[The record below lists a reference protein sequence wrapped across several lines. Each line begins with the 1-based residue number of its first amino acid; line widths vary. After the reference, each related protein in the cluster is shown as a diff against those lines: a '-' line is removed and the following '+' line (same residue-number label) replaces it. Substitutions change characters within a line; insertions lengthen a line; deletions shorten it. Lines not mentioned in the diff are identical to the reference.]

1 MGKEDSKMT
10 KVEEYNGYGVEMEKL
25 LHLRTVPIAVKMLE
39 KEKDI
44 PKEAIRPKRD
54 RGYHL
59 AQCQAFALT
68 RRNRETIAM
77 LKEDSFCWAPLIA
90 YGLVEAP
97 EIFLEGN
104 IFYPALVS
112 TLEASKKVSKHS
124 PFFEYGK
131 YIGILSGP
139 MSTASFEPDVVLI
152 YSNTTQLRVMLMAIM
167 YKKGD
172 MVTSEF
178 NPLDSCIYSVVP
190 VIQKGDYRITLPDP
204 GDFQRALATEDE
216 IILSV
221 PTDKVEGLVMG
232 LRHLEEIE
240 HGYLQ
245 FNMEM
250 RPDFPRPDFYNML
263 FEKWGLDVENGI
275 SCGGIMWR
283 KPKSS

>member
-1 MGKEDSKMT
+1 MT
-10 KVEEYNGYGVEMEKL
+10 EVEEYNNYGVEIEKL
-25 LHLRTVPIAVKMLE
+25 LHLRTAPIAVKMLE
-39 KEKDI
+39 REKDI

-59 AQCQAFALT
+59 SQCQAFALT

-77 LKEDSFCWAPLIA
+77 LKEDSWCWAPLIA
-90 YGLVEAP
+90 YGLVETP
-97 EIFLEGN
+97 EFFLEGN

-124 PFFEYGK
+124 PFFKYGK
-131 YIGILSGP
+131 YIGILSAP
-139 MSTASFEPDVVLI
+139 MSTASLEPDVVLI

-167 YKKGD
+167 YKDGN

-178 NPLDSCIYSVVP
+178 NPLDSCIYSIVP

-204 GDFQRALATEDE
+204 GDFQRALAGEDE

-221 PTDKVEGLVMG
+221 PPYRVEELVTG
-232 LRHLEEIE
+232 LRHLEEIQ

-245 FNMEM
+245 FSLEM

-263 FEKWGLDVENGI
+263 FEKWGLDVENGTG
-275 SCGGIMWR
+275 CGGVISR
-283 KPKSS
+283 PQK

>member
-1 MGKEDSKMT
+1 MFN
-10 KVEEYNGYGVEMEKL
+10 KVAKRSRAEGYNSYGVELEKL
-25 LHLRTVPIAVKMLE
+25 LHLRTAPIAVKMLE

-54 RGYHL
+54 RGYSL

-77 LKEDSFCWAPLIA
+77 LKEDSWCWAPLIA
-90 YGLVEAP
+90 FGLVETP
-97 EIFLEGN
+97 EFFLEGN

-112 TLEASKKVSKHS
+112 TLKASKKVSHHS
-124 PFFEYGK
+124 PFFKYGK
-131 YIGILSGP
+131 YMGTLSAP
-139 MSTASFEPDVVLI
+139 MSTASFKPDVVLI
-152 YSNTTQLRVMLMAIM
+152 YSNTAQLRVMLMAIM
-167 YKKGD
+167 YKKGN

-204 GDFQRALATEDE
+204 GDFQRALASEDE

-221 PTDKVEGLVMG
+221 PPDRVEELVMG
-232 LRHLEEIE
+232 LRHLEEIK

-245 FNMEM
+245 FSLEM
-250 RPDFPRPDFYNML
+250 RPNFPRPDFYNML
-263 FEKWGLDVENGI
+263 FEKWGLDVENGTG
-275 SCGGIMWR
+275 CGGVISR
-283 KPKSS
+283 PPK

>member
-1 MGKEDSKMT
+1 MLNKIVKRGRA
-10 KVEEYNGYGVEMEKL
+10 EEYNGYGVELEKL
-25 LHLRTVPIAVKMLE
+25 LHLRTAPIAVKMLE
-39 KEKDI
+39 NERDI
-44 PKEAIRPKRD
+44 PKDAIRPKRD

-77 LKEDSFCWAPLIA
+77 LKEDSWCWAPLIA

-97 EIFLEGN
+97 EFFLEGN

-112 TLEASKKVSKHS
+112 TLEASKKVSQHS

-131 YIGILSGP
+131 YIGILSAP

-152 YSNTTQLRVMLMAIM
+152 YSNTTQLRVMLMAVM
-167 YKKGD
+167 YKEGN
-172 MVTSEF
+172 MVDSEF

-204 GDFQRALATEDE
+204 GDFQRALAGEDE

-221 PTDKVEGLVMG
+221 PPDRVEELVIG
-232 LRHLEEIE
+232 LRHLEEIQ

-245 FNMEM
+245 FSLEM
-250 RPDFPRPDFYNML
+250 RPNFPRPDFYNML
-263 FEKWGLDVENGI
+263 FEKWGLDVENGTG
-275 SCGGIMWR
+275 CGGVISR
-283 KPKSS
+283 PKK

>member
-1 MGKEDSKMT
+1 MLNKIVKRGRA
-10 KVEEYNGYGVEMEKL
+10 EEYNGYGVELEKL
-25 LHLRTVPIAVKMLE
+25 LHLRTAPIAVKMLE
-39 KEKDI
+39 NERDI
-44 PKEAIRPKRD
+44 PKDAIRPKRD

-77 LKEDSFCWAPLIA
+77 LKEDSWCWAPLIA

-97 EIFLEGN
+97 EFFLEGN

-131 YIGILSGP
+131 YMGILSAP
-139 MSTASFEPDVVLI
+139 MGTASFEPDVVLI
-152 YSNTTQLRVMLMAIM
+152 YSNTTQLRVMLMAVM
-167 YKKGD
+167 YKEGN
-172 MVTSEF
+172 MVDSEF

-204 GDFQRALATEDE
+204 GDFQRALAGEDE

-221 PTDKVEGLVMG
+221 PPDRVEELVIG
-232 LRHLEEIE
+232 LRHLEEIQ

-245 FNMEM
+245 FSLEM
-250 RPDFPRPDFYNML
+250 RPNFPRPDFYNML
-263 FEKWGLDVENGI
+263 FEKWGLDVENGTG
-275 SCGGIMWR
+275 CGGVISR
-283 KPKSS
+283 PKK

>member
-1 MGKEDSKMT
+1 MLNKIVKRGGA
-10 KVEEYNGYGVEMEKL
+10 EEYNGYGVELEKL
-25 LHLRTVPIAVKMLE
+25 LHLRTAPIAVKMLE
-39 KEKDI
+39 NEKDI
-44 PKEAIRPKRD
+44 PKDAIRPKRD

-77 LKEDSFCWAPLIA
+77 LKEDSWCWAPLIA

-97 EIFLEGN
+97 EFFLEGN

-112 TLEASKKVSKHS
+112 TLEASRKVSKHS
-124 PFFEYGK
+124 PCFEYGK
-131 YIGILSGP
+131 YIGILSAP

-167 YKKGD
+167 YKEGN

-190 VIQKGDYRITLPDP
+190 VIQKGNYRITLPDP
-204 GDFQRALATEDE
+204 GDFQRALATGDE

-221 PTDKVEGLVMG
+221 PPDRVEELVTG
-232 LRHLEEIE
+232 LRHLEEIQ

-245 FNMEM
+245 FSLEM

-263 FEKWGLDVENGI
+263 FDKWGLDVENGTG
-275 SCGGIMWR
+275 CGGVISR
-283 KPKSS
+283 PQK

>member
-1 MGKEDSKMT
+1 MLNKIVKRGRA
-10 KVEEYNGYGVEMEKL
+10 EEYNGYGVELEKL
-25 LHLRTVPIAVKMLE
+25 LHLRTAPIAVKMLE
-39 KEKDI
+39 NERDI
-44 PKEAIRPKRD
+44 PKDAIRPKRD

-77 LKEDSFCWAPLIA
+77 LKEDSWCWAPLIA

-97 EIFLEGN
+97 EFFLEGN

-112 TLEASKKVSKHS
+112 TLEASKKVSQHS

-131 YIGILSGP
+131 YIGILSAP
-139 MSTASFEPDVVLI
+139 MSTASFEPNVVLI
-152 YSNTTQLRVMLMAIM
+152 YSNTTQLRVMLMAVM
-167 YKKGD
+167 YKEGN
-172 MVTSEF
+172 MVDSEF

-204 GDFQRALATEDE
+204 GDFQRALAGEDE

-221 PTDKVEGLVMG
+221 PPDRVEELVIG
-232 LRHLEEIE
+232 LRHLEEIQ

-245 FNMEM
+245 FSLEM
-250 RPDFPRPDFYNML
+250 RPNFPRPDFYNML
-263 FEKWGLDVENGI
+263 FEKWGLDVENGTG
-275 SCGGIMWR
+275 CGGVISR
-283 KPKSS
+283 PKK

>member
-1 MGKEDSKMT
+1 MLNKIVKRGRAEK
-10 KVEEYNGYGVEMEKL
+10 YNNYGVELEKL
-25 LHLRTVPIAVKMLE
+25 LHLKTAPIAVKLLE
-39 KEKDI
+39 KERDI

-77 LKEDSFCWAPLIA
+77 LKEDSWCWAPLIA
-90 YGLVEAP
+90 YGLVETP
-97 EIFLEGN
+97 EFFLEGN

-112 TLEASKKVSKHS
+112 TLNASKKVSKHS

-131 YIGILSGP
+131 YMGILSAP
-139 MSTASFEPDVVLI
+139 MSTASFKPDVVLI
-152 YSNTTQLRVMLMAIM
+152 YSNAAQLRVMLMAIM
-167 YKKGD
+167 YKRGN

-204 GDFQRALATEDE
+204 GDFQRGLAAEDE

-221 PTDKVEGLVMG
+221 PPDRVQELVMG
-232 LRHLEEIE
+232 LRHLEEIK
-240 HGYLQ
+240 HGYFQ
-245 FNMEM
+245 FCLEM
-250 RPDFPRPDFYNML
+250 RPNFPRPDFYNML
-263 FEKWGLDVENGI
+263 FEKWGLDIENGTG
-275 SCGGIMWR
+275 CGGVIDR
-283 KPKSS
+283 PQK

>member
-1 MGKEDSKMT
+1 MLNKIVKRGGA
-10 KVEEYNGYGVEMEKL
+10 EEYNGYGVELEKL
-25 LHLRTVPIAVKMLE
+25 LHLRTAPIAVKMLE
-39 KEKDI
+39 NEKDI
-44 PKEAIRPKRD
+44 PKDAIRPKRD

-77 LKEDSFCWAPLIA
+77 FKEDSWCWAPLIA

-97 EIFLEGN
+97 EFFLEGN

-112 TLEASKKVSKHS
+112 TLEASRKVSKHS
-124 PFFEYGK
+124 PCFEYGK
-131 YIGILSGP
+131 YIGILSAP

-167 YKKGD
+167 YKEGN

-190 VIQKGDYRITLPDP
+190 VIQKGNYRITLPDP
-204 GDFQRALATEDE
+204 GDFQRALATGDE

-221 PTDKVEGLVMG
+221 PPDRVEELVTG
-232 LRHLEEIE
+232 LRHLEEIQ

-245 FNMEM
+245 FSLEM

-263 FEKWGLDVENGI
+263 FDKWGLDVENGTG
-275 SCGGIMWR
+275 CGGVISR
-283 KPKSS
+283 PQK